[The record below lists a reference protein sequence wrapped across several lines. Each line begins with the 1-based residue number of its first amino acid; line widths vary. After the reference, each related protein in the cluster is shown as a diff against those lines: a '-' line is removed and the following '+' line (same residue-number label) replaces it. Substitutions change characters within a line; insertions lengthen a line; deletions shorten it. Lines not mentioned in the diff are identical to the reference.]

1 MMKKRFLIGALLGI
15 TMQSA
20 HAQDSVLFNDL
31 AKQCAKEV
39 HPDTLQALVRVE
51 SSFNPYAIGV
61 VNGYVEQP
69 TSLEE
74 ATLVAQK
81 LSEQGK
87 NFSLGLGQINVH
99 NLAKL
104 GLDFKTV
111 FNPCTNLTAAS
122 YILSDCYNRASGSEQ
137 DALQK
142 ALSCYYSGNFK
153 TGFTQDLK
161 GKAPYVDRVKT
172 ASLQN
177 TPDAK
182 IIIPAIDPNAPKPID
197 APRTSDVV
205 VAKVI
210 SKPIKTQPSTENVS
224 HQSKATWDAFG
235 DFN

>member
-1 MMKKRFLIGALLGI
+1 MKKLYLIGALLI
-15 TMQSA
+15 TAQSA

-61 VNGYVEQP
+61 VGDYVKQP

-99 NLAKL
+99 NLTKL

-111 FNPCTNLTAAS
+111 FDPCANLAAAS
-122 YILSDCYNRASGSEQ
+122 YILSDCYNRASGGEQ

-153 TGFTQDLK
+153 TGFTHDLK
-161 GKAPYVDRVKT
+161 GQAPYVDRVKT

-182 IIIPAIDPNAPKPID
+182 ITIPAINPTAPKPLD
-197 APRTSDVV
+197 APSADRV
-205 VAKVI
+205 VAKVVN
-210 SKPIKTQPSTENVS
+210 KPVKTQPSTVNVS

>member
-1 MMKKRFLIGALLGI
+1 MKRIIFLMTALLAS
-15 TMQSA
+15 TA
-20 HAQDSVLFNDL
+20 NAQDSVLFNDL

-39 HPDTLQALVRVE
+39 HPATLQALVRVE
-51 SSFNPYAIGV
+51 SGFNPYAIGV
-61 VNGYVEQP
+61 VKDSVEQP
-69 TSLEE
+69 TTLEE
-74 ATLVAQK
+74 AVLAAQK
-81 LSEQGK
+81 LQAQGK

-99 NLAKL
+99 NLEKL

-111 FNPCTNLTAAS
+111 FDPCTNLSAAS
-122 YILSDCYNRASGSEQ
+122 YLLTDCYNRASGGEQ

-161 GKAPYVDRVKT
+161 GQAPYVDRVKT

-182 IIIPAIDPNAPKPID
+182 VAIPAINPNAPKPVD
-197 APRTSDVV
+197 APSASDRV
-205 VAKVI
+205 VARVV
-210 SKPIKTQPSTENVS
+210 SKPVPSQSNTVNVS
-224 HQSKATWDAFG
+224 HQPKATWDAFG

>member
-1 MMKKRFLIGALLGI
+1 MMKKRLLIGALLGVI
-15 TMQSA
+15 MQNA
-20 HAQDSVLFNDL
+20 NAQDSVVFNDL
-31 AKQCAKEV
+31 AKQCAKQV

-51 SSFNPYAIGV
+51 SGFNPYAIGV

-69 TSLEE
+69 TSLEQ

-81 LSEQGK
+81 LSAQGK

-122 YILSDCYNRASGSEQ
+122 YILSDCYQRASGNDQE
-137 DALQK
+137 ALQK

-153 TGFTQDLK
+153 TGFTHDLK
-161 GKAPYVDRVKT
+161 GKAPYVDRIKV

-182 IIIPAIDPNAPKPID
+182 IMIPAIDPKAPKPTDI
-197 APRTSDVV
+197 PRTPNRVI
-205 VAKVI
+205 AKI
-210 SKPIKTQPSTENVS
+210 KPVKTLPNTVNVS
-224 HQSKATWDAFG
+224 HQPKASWDAFG